1 MENASKKCP
10 CEQSRNCCMRA
21 DRWDRI
27 SGTLRMVAMDLEQQ
41 GMADVAGV
49 LYRRAVCVDQ
59 LCFALY
65 DARNAASKPRKK

>member
-10 CEQSRNCCMRA
+10 CEQSKNCCMRD

-27 SGTLRMVAMDLEQQ
+27 SSGLRMVALDLEES
-41 GMADVAGV
+41 GRADLAGF

-65 DARNAASKPRKK
+65 DARNAASKPQKK